1 MHWRSGHERAQR
13 ASHVLES
20 WPREDDVR
28 GGAGMSDLSEITT
41 RVQTRLEEFVR
52 ARAGADAPAIT
63 GLGRLGIGRSRENWI
78 FDAHWPD
85 GRVEP
90 LILRQ
95 DPPGGLV
102 ETSRAVEFGVLRAL
116 EGSDLGAPRVLW
128 LDADATWL
136 DRPSLVMH
144 REPGTC
150 EYDVVNG
157 HRPAEVRLRLARE
170 FCDLMAAVHALDW
183 RALGLGD
190 VLPDPGAS
198 PALTELTSWTAILRQ
213 DQVEAY
219 PELEFVIDVLAS
231 TAPACASPVLV
242 HADFKPGNV
251 LLDGDRITA
260 LLDWELAHL
269 GDPLEDLGWVTQPLR
284 TREHL
289 IAGTW
294 EGADLIAH
302 YEKVRGIEVDPEAV
316 GWWNTFA
323 CFKTA
328 VMQVS
333 GLRAFVEGRSDDAYR
348 PTRKVLRAALDGAAQ
363 ARRASEKRGAAHA
376 THT

>member
-1 MHWRSGHERAQR
+1 
-13 ASHVLES
+13 
-20 WPREDDVR
+20 
-28 GGAGMSDLSEITT
+28 MSDLSETTT
-41 RVQTRLEEFVR
+41 RVQARLEEFVHV
-52 ARAGADAPAIT
+52 RAGADAPLIT
-63 GLGRLGIGRSRENWI
+63 GLARLGVGRSRENWI

-85 GRVEP
+85 GAVEP

-116 EGSDLGAPRVLW
+116 AGTGLGAPRVLW

-136 DRPSLVMH
+136 DRPALVMH

-157 HRPAEVRLRLARE
+157 HRPADVRLRLARE
-170 FCDLMAAVHALDW
+170 FCDLMADVHAVDW
-183 RALGLGD
+183 RAAGLGD
-190 VLPDPGAS
+190 VLPDPGPR
-198 PALTELTSWTAILRQ
+198 PALTELGSWTAILRQ

-219 PELEFVIDVLAS
+219 PELEFVIDALAA
-231 TAPACASPVLV
+231 TAPACSSSVLV

-289 IAGTW
+289 IAGAW
-294 EGADLIAH
+294 EREDLIAH
-302 YEKVRGIEVDPEAV
+302 YEKARGLEVDRDAV
-316 GWWNTFA
+316 AWWNTFST
-323 CFKTA
+323 FKTA
-328 VMQVS
+328 VMQAS
-333 GLRAFVEGRSDDAYR
+333 GLRAFLEGRSDDLYR
-348 PTRKVLRAALDGAAQ
+348 PTRKVLRTALDAALEGSS
-363 ARRASEKRGAAHA
+363 RAAH
-376 THT
+376 T